1 MGADA
6 VQLHRCFLQGCDHR
20 YSPRGLEVT
29 AGWAV
34 DTPSKAT
41 TGRGYRT
48 SHEITHPRTDAK
60 FITALLGECPAHV
73 RFGESPI
80 LAGIRIWLSSLI
92 IRIWRLA
99 IRSQTKVARRTL
111 RFLQRRHLAIQ
122 VDLSIL
128 SMGIP
133 RRNLRSLFRLL
144 IEREE
149 GLLRLVCKTDLR
161 WSPRTSL

>member
-34 DTPSKAT
+34 DTPSKGT
-41 TGRGYRT
+41 TSGGYRT
-48 SHEITHPRTDAK
+48 SYEITHPRTDAK
-60 FITALLGECPAHV
+60 LITALLEECPAHV

-92 IRIWRLA
+92 RIWRLA
-99 IRSQTKVARRTL
+99 IGLQTKVTRRTL
-111 RFLQRRHLAIQ
+111 RFLQRQHLAIQ

-128 SMGIP
+128 SMDIP
-133 RRNLRSLFRLL
+133 RRNLRSLFRLS

-161 WSPRTSL
+161 WSPRASL